1 MTFQNMYSVFIFLV
15 HKLVKYQWYSI
26 SQTQLGEK
34 CDGKIVHA
42 PEPEKAPENDDGSI
56 HQRNPDAHP

>member
-1 MTFQNMYSVFIFLV
+1 MDSESILV
-15 HKLVKYQWYSI
+15 IHKLVKYQWYSI